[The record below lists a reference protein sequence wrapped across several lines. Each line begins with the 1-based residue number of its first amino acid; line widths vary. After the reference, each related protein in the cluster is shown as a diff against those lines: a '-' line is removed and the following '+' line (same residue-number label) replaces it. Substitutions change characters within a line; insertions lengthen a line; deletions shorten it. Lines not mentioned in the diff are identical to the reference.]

1 MSRLIKKLM
10 QTPIFRKSAET
21 SENTEI
27 EGSVNVDMDEWKG
40 WDAWVDI
47 KK

>member
-10 QTPIFRKSAET
+10 NVPIFNRHAE
-21 SENTEI
+21 ELVDVEA
-27 EGSVNVDMDEWKG
+27 GSNSDMDEWKG
-40 WDAWVDI
+40 WDAWVDV

>member
-1 MSRLIKKLM
+1 MTRLIKKLM
-10 QTPIFRKSAET
+10 KAQVFNRES
-21 SENTEI
+21 SHFVEI
-27 EGSVNVDMDEWKG
+27 ETGSHEDMDEWKG